1 MLYSNKS
8 EALRRIASG
17 IAHELNN
24 ICTAIAGNLQII
36 EHQDPPREVVL
47 EILADVLRT
56 VSQGVALARRL
67 QAFSGQ
73 QPLYP
78 ELFDLR
84 DVMQSVSEEPFL
96 QGMAVSRDLPHA
108 PYIAFLD
115 KSRIREMLVEIA
127 SNARAAAREDGA
139 ISFGMDIDS
148 QRTDGGP
155 NGVHLRICD
164 NGRGMSPQ
172 EIENAFDPMFTS
184 KKPARPNIGW
194 GLSMASGLVR
204 QMGGEIALERQ
215 AAGGTCVA
223 IYLPTPALLPNDSDK

>member
-1 MLYSNKS
+1 MLHSNKS
-8 EALRRIASG
+8 EALRRMASG

-36 EHQDPPREVVL
+36 EHQNPPREVVL
-47 EILADVLRT
+47 EIISDVLRT
-56 VSQGVALARRL
+56 VAQGVALARRL

-84 DVMQSVSEEPFL
+84 DVVQSVSEEPFL
-96 QGMAVSRDLPHA
+96 QGTAVSRDLPQV
-108 PYIAFLD
+108 PYTAFLD
-115 KSRIREMLVEIA
+115 KNRIREMLVAIA
-127 SNARAAAREDGA
+127 GNARAATRDGGA
-139 ISFGMDIDS
+139 ISFGMDVDS

-164 NGRGMSPQ
+164 DGRGMTPD
-172 EIENAFDPMFTS
+172 EIENAFDPMFTTR
-184 KKPARPNIGW
+184 KPARASSGW

-204 QMGGEIALERQ
+204 QMGGEIALERR
-215 AAGGTCVA
+215 AAGGMCVA
-223 IYLPTPALLPNDSDK
+223 IYLPTPALLPNEK